1 MEEQHQQPQQQVEE
15 QHQPTPPTTVEP
27 PSEKTK
33 ETTET
38 PQLEEMKMVF
48 CVRNDLRMGKGKI
61 AAQCGHAAVEC
72 TLKSLECQKDKFQYW
87 HEHDQTKVALRVDS
101 LEQMFV
107 FLFSN
112 NLS

>member
-1 MEEQHQQPQQQVEE
+1 MTETQQQIQQQAVE
-15 QHQPTPPTTVEP
+15 QTQPEP
-27 PSEKTK
+27 KQEDY
-33 ETTET
+33 
-38 PQLEEMKMVF
+38 KMVF
-48 CVRNDLRMGKGKI
+48 CVRNDLKMGKGKI

-72 TLKSLECQKDKFQYW
+72 TLQALEKCPEKFHYW
-87 HEHDQTKVALRVDS
+87 YEHDQTKVALRVDS

>member
-1 MEEQHQQPQQQVEE
+1 MKQV
-15 QHQPTPPTTVEP
+15 
-27 PSEKTK
+27 
-33 ETTET
+33 
-38 PQLEEMKMVF
+38 MV
-48 CVRNDLRMGKGKI
+48 VRTDLKMGKGKI

-72 TLKSLECQKDKFQYW
+72 TLLSLEKCPEKFHYW

-112 NLS
+112 NLFFFEIELFSFKNEMN